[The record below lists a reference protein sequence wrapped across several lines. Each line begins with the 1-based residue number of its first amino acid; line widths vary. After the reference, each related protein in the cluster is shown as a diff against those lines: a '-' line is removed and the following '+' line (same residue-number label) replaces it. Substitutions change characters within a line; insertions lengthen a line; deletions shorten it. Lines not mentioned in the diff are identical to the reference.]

1 MYIDLMRTEVLD
13 IYKSAVTAVLPGNLL
28 NALISREG
36 NMISLGDHVFDRDA
50 IRHFYVVAAG
60 KAAAAMGDTLEQ
72 LLGDAISEGII
83 ITKYGHGLPM
93 EFMTCIESG
102 HPVPDKNG
110 IKAGEA
116 VLNLLQHAGEKDLVL
131 VLLSGGASSLVAD
144 VVPGVSLEELQE
156 LSGLLLKCGA
166 NIREM
171 NTVRKHLSRLKGG
184 QFTRIAYPATVV
196 CFALSDVPGDEADVI
211 ASGPT
216 VPDPSTFGDVW
227 SILEKYA
234 LVDQLGPA
242 TRDWLEKGLRG
253 EVPETPKPGDPL
265 FGKSIFSIIGNNH
278 TALLTAASKALEIS
292 YTVLLDDRSIQG
304 ESRDVAVQLAQK
316 IEEYTGERPA
326 CFLAGGE
333 TTVTVKG
340 NGKGGRNQEFALAL
354 LNYWQS
360 TGKNPDEVPTVLCAA
375 TDGNDGPTDAAGAVV
390 DGTLLKWVYDN
401 KVDTTAWLA
410 KNDSYTFF
418 LQTDAQL
425 FTGPTYTNV
434 MDLVI
439 VLMA

>member
-13 IYKSAVTAVLPGNLL
+13 IYKSAITAVLPGNLL
-28 NALISREG
+28 NRLISRKG
-36 NMISLGDHVFDRDA
+36 NMITLGDNVFDRDA

-72 LLGDAISEGII
+72 LLGDSISEGII
-83 ITKYGHGLPM
+83 ITKHGHGLPM
-93 EFMTCIESG
+93 EFMTCMEAG

-131 VLLSGGASSLVAD
+131 VLLSGGASSLLAD
-144 VVPGVSLEELQE
+144 IVPGVSLEELQG

-227 SILEKYA
+227 HILEKYS

-242 TRDWLEKGLRG
+242 SRAWLEKGLRG
-253 EVPETPKPGDPL
+253 EVPETPKPGDPV
-265 FGKSIFSIIGNNH
+265 FGKSFFSIIGNNQM
-278 TALLTAASKALEIS
+278 ALHAAAARALES
-292 YTVLLDDRSIQG
+292 AFTVILDDQSIQG
-304 ESRDVAVQLAQK
+304 EARDVAVQLAQK
-316 IEEYTGERPA
+316 MENYSGKRPA
-326 CFLAGGE
+326 CFLIGGE

-354 LNYWQS
+354 LNYWQA
-360 TGKNPDEVPTVLCAA
+360 TGKNPEEVPTVLCAA

-401 KVDTTAWLA
+401 KVDTTAWLF